1 VTFGA
6 VYVVGKAR
14 HQYSNFFVDQA
25 LHSIESWKKVS
36 DYPITV
42 CCISEYISCF
52 LNKGVNL
59 VKLPEEYLSL
69 PADAK
74 YQDYPNWEFYRKF
87 FAFRLMP
94 YDVNCFLDADT
105 EILKDP
111 YLAYSPEHDISIA
124 KECQADWEKM
134 KFIEMKGFNSGV
146 IIYKNNNL
154 MRHFFREAEYDF
166 VYKNE
171 NYYHSDQTSINT
183 LIREKFKDVLKI
195 NVLDQRWNV
204 RLPIWNK
211 IKDPYI
217 LHAHCINRKDILYKV
232 LPKWR

>member
-1 VTFGA
+1 MTFGA

-36 DYPITV
+36 SYPITV

-52 LNKGVNL
+52 LDKGVNL
-59 VKLPEEYLSL
+59 VKLPEDYLSL

-105 EILKDP
+105 EVLKDP

-124 KECQADWEKM
+124 KECQADWENM

-146 IIYKNNNL
+146 VIYKKNDA
-154 MRHFFREAEYDF
+154 MKHFFREAEYDF
-166 VYKNE
+166 VYKNK

-183 LIREKFKDVLKI
+183 LIREKFKDTLKI

-217 LHAHCINRKDILYKV
+217 LHAHCINRKEILNEV
-232 LPKWR
+232 LKKWK

>member
-1 VTFGA
+1 MTFGA

-36 DYPITV
+36 SYPITV

-52 LNKGVNL
+52 LDKGVNL
-59 VKLPEEYLSL
+59 VKLPEDYLSL

-105 EILKDP
+105 EVLKDP

-124 KECQADWEKM
+124 KECQADWENM

-146 IIYKNNNL
+146 VIYKKNDV
-154 MRHFFREAEYDF
+154 MKHFFREAEYDF
-166 VYKNE
+166 VYKNK

-183 LIREKFKDVLKI
+183 LIREKFKDTLKI

-217 LHAHCINRKDILYKV
+217 LHAHCINRKEILNEV
-232 LPKWR
+232 LKKWK